1 MKQTAII
8 ETKRVPTYAQI
19 EARKL
24 SCARLLEGTPSPKSG
39 VHFKFNKLTLNV
51 PSAHN
56 VGFNYCDHK
65 IPPTVSGTKE
75 ALTLIETAVKSDQRL
90 RAIEITGSGDA
101 LASKVTFEVLRKIK
115 EAYPHL
121 TTCVVTNGL
130 LLPRKL
136 PLLKELGVNALKVV
150 VNAVDAEV
158 GSQLYSYVR
167 LKGIT
172 VHGIDAFE
180 VLCLNQLDGIRKA
193 ADMGMMVEV
202 TAIYIPGINDE
213 HLEEVARTVR
223 ALGAY
228 KINVAPPEP
237 EGRFA
242 EFPLP
247 SSEEVELAN
256 RRCEEVYLSS
266 DWVLNA
272 SPEVMECLFGEEAPL
287 IFN

>member
-1 MKQTAII
+1 MRQTAII
-8 ETKRVPTYAQI
+8 EAKPIPSYAQI

-24 SCARLLEGTPSPKSG
+24 SCARLLEEKPSAETG
-39 VHFKFNKLTLNV
+39 VRFKFDKLTLNV
-51 PSAHN
+51 ESDHN
-56 VGFNYCDHK
+56 VGFNYCDHRN
-65 IPPTVSGTKE
+65 PTTVSSTKD
-75 ALTLIETAVKSDQRL
+75 ALALIDAAVNSDPRL
-90 RAIEITGSGDA
+90 RVIEITGSGDA
-101 LASKVTFEVLRKIK
+101 LASRVTFEVLRKVK
-115 EAYPHL
+115 EAYPYL
-121 TTCVVTNGL
+121 TTCVATNGL
-130 LLPRKL
+130 LLPKKL
-136 PLLKELGVNALKVV
+136 ALLEGLGVNALKVT

-167 LKGIT
+167 LNGRT
-172 VHGIDAFE
+172 LCGEDAFE
-180 VLCLNQLDGIRKA
+180 VLSLNQLEGIRRA
-193 ADMGMMVEV
+193 ADDGLMVEV
-202 TAIYIPGINDE
+202 TAIYIPGVNDE